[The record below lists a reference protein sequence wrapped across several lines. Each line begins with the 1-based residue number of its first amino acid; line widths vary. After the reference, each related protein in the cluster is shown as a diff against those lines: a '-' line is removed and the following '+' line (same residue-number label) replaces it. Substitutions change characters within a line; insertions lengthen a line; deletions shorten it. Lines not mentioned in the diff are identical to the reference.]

1 MSDLFDPTNAPQL
14 DETKDYL
21 TELVG
26 DGKKFKDVKD
36 LAKGKAF
43 SDLHIQTLEKTLN
56 QMREELQTRK
66 TAEEL
71 INQIA
76 LTKPNANPDR
86 TGDNLPPDADAG
98 KIKSGL
104 TPEDVEKLFAEREGK
119 QRRENNLATV
129 STKLTELYGDNAQ
142 SAVQAKAKELGL
154 SGDYLRS
161 MAQEAPNAFLALL
174 QKGPQTQKDMFSAP
188 PANSFR
194 TDSRVD
200 TNPKYSDFNKVKTS
214 DPKTYWSPAFQRK
227 LMAAGEKAMAED
239 RYEQFLNS

>member
-76 LTKPNANPDR
+76 LTKPTANPDR

-129 STKLTELYGDNAQ
+129 
-142 SAVQAKAKELGL
+142 
-154 SGDYLRS
+154 
-161 MAQEAPNAFLALL
+161 
-174 QKGPQTQKDMFSAP
+174 
-188 PANSFR
+188 
-194 TDSRVD
+194 
-200 TNPKYSDFNKVKTS
+200 
-214 DPKTYWSPAFQRK
+214 
-227 LMAAGEKAMAED
+227 
-239 RYEQFLNS
+239 